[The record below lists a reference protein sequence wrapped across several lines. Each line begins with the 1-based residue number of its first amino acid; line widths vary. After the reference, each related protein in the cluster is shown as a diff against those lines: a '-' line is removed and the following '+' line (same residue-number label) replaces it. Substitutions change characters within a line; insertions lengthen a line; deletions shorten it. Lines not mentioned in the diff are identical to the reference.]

1 MFGFGKKKGPTLG
14 LDINSASI
22 TVLQLEKTKLG
33 IELTKYGSIPTPP
46 NTVREGLIA
55 DPETVGA
62 VVQDCLMQA
71 GITLGN
77 VSPVVNA
84 VVPGQSVVIRLMPV
98 PTGMPPDELAD
109 VVTQEAI
116 NHVPFPL
123 KEANLDW
130 SIMPATER
138 TDPDGV
144 RRVDVILAA
153 IQKAI
158 VDSYW
163 RMAESAG
170 VTLGRLDISSL
181 AAIRALSFGGYLDQ
195 PEHLFMS
202 VNIRNEATDIN
213 IIRSGMPLFTRSVL
227 LGLETLGEAVARSL
241 DIGLEDAMN
250 LLPQIQLF
258 GMGGVDA
265 RTGQAA
271 QIARTVFGDITDE
284 VGRSLEFYRS
294 QVGDV
299 QIDQII
305 LCGPG
310 CLVPQLDEFMS
321 NRLNI
326 GTVLANPFRALA
338 AGSALVPDGRAAAET
353 MITGSIVEAGWAPV
367 ITVDLDLNK
376 EGPSAGALEGLEG
389 VSMRPTVRIAEEDT
403 PWFLPVLAGGIVAS
417 LAVVG
422 TWLYFSQMD
431 APTKQKEI
439 ADLSAQISAGKV
451 GLTNLGK
458 MREENLAL
466 SRKKQV
472 LDEIVKYGRPWAAV
486 MKTLGDN
493 TPPGVQIKRV
503 VINGNRLKIEGNAVD
518 FKQISDLVVNMGGS
532 PLFKDSL
539 ITQAK
544 RDTQNDGRVIEFAVE
559 SHVPPPGALSS
570 IAAGNDTVAK

>member
-1 MFGFGKKKGPTLG
+1 MFGFGKKKGPTIG
-14 LDINSASI
+14 LDVNTASVS
-22 TVLQLEKTKLG
+22 VLQMEKTKLG
-33 IELTKYGSIPTPP
+33 IELTRYATIPTPP

-62 VVQDCLMQA
+62 VVQDCIVQA
-71 GITLGN
+71 GIATTAGM
-77 VSPVVNA
+77 PVVNTI
-84 VVPGQSVVIRLMPV
+84 VPGQSVVIRLMPV

-153 IQKAI
+153 VQKAI

-170 VTLGRLDISSL
+170 VVLGRLDISSL
-181 AAIRALSFGGYLDQ
+181 STIRALSFGGYLDQ
-195 PEHLFMS
+195 PEHLIMS
-202 VNIRNEATDIN
+202 VNIRHEATDIN
-213 IIRSGMPLFTRSVL
+213 LIRGGMPLFTRSVL
-227 LGLETLGEAVARSL
+227 LGLETLGEAVSRSL
-241 DIGLEDAMN
+241 DIGVEDAVG
-250 LLPQIQLF
+250 LLPQVQLF
-258 GMGGVDA
+258 GMVSVDP

-326 GTVLANPFRALA
+326 KTEIGDPFRGLVN
-338 AGSALVPDGRAAAET
+338 GSALIPSERVAAET
-353 MITGSIVEAGWAPV
+353 MVTGSIVDPTWAPV

-376 EGPSAGALEGLEG
+376 EGPSSGALDGMEA
-389 VSMRPTVRIAEEDT
+389 RPTVRIVEEDT
-403 PWFLPVLAGGIVAS
+403 PWFLPTLIGGIVAV
-417 LAVVG
+417 LAVAG
-422 TWLYFSQMD
+422 FWLYLSQYD
-431 APTKQKEI
+431 LPSKEAELTKVAADIDREEKQVK
-439 ADLSAQISAGKV
+439 DLSK
-451 GLTNLGK
+451 LRDENNLL
-458 MREENLAL
+458 M
-466 SRKKQV
+466 RKKKL
-472 LDEIVKYGRPWAAV
+472 LDEIIKFGRPWSAV
-486 MKTLGDN
+486 LQSLADN
-493 TPPGVQIKRV
+493 TPDGLQIKKAA
-503 VINGNRLKIEGNAVD
+503 ITGNNLKIEGDAVD
-518 FKQISDLVVNMGGS
+518 FAKVSDLAVNLGGS
-532 PLFKDSL
+532 PLIQDASVSS
-539 ITQAK
+539 AK
-544 RDTQNDGRVIEFAVE
+544 RDTQNDGRIIQFEVQA
-559 SHVPPPGALSS
+559 HVRSPAELSS
-570 IAAGNDTVAK
+570 IAASNGNTTK

>member
-14 LDINSASI
+14 LDVNSAS
-22 TVLQLEKTKLG
+22 VSVVQMEKTKVG
-33 IELTKYGSIPTPP
+33 IELTRYGSIPTPP

-62 VVQDCLMQA
+62 VVQDCLIQA
-71 GITLGN
+71 GLNLSGAP
-77 VSPVVNA
+77 PVLNA

-181 AAIRALSFGGYLDQ
+181 STIRALSFAGYLDQ
-195 PEHLFMS
+195 PDHLIMS
-202 VNIRNEATDIN
+202 VNIRHEATDIN
-213 IIRSGMPLFTRSVL
+213 LIRGGMPLFTRSVL
-227 LGLETLGEAVARSL
+227 LGLETLGEAVSRSL
-241 DIGLEDAMN
+241 DMSVEDAVN
-250 LLPQIQLF
+250 LLPQVQLF
-258 GMGGVDA
+258 GMASVEP
-265 RTGQAA
+265 RIGQAA
-271 QIARTVFGDITDE
+271 QISRTVFGDITDE

-294 QVGDV
+294 QVGEV

-310 CLVPQLDEFMS
+310 CLVPQIDEFMS

-326 GTVLANPFRALA
+326 AAVLANPFRVLSSGAE
-338 AGSALVPDGRAAAET
+338 LVPAGRAPAET
-353 MITGSIVEAGWAPV
+353 MVTGSIVDTSWAPV

-376 EGPSAGALEGLEG
+376 EGPSIGALEGIEA
-389 VSMRPTVRIAEEDT
+389 RPTVRIVEEDT
-403 PWFLPVLAGGIVAS
+403 PWFLPAMLGGLVCTLIVGAI
-417 LAVVG
+417 
-422 TWLYFSQMD
+422 WLYFSQFD
-431 APTKQKEI
+431 VPSKVAELDRVNKQIETEKRQLT
-439 ADLSAQISAGKV
+439 DLSK
-451 GLTNLGK
+451 L
-458 MREENLAL
+458 REDNGVLK
-466 SRKKQV
+466 RKKQL
-472 LDEIVKYGRPWAAV
+472 LDEIVKYSRPWSAV
-486 MKTLGDN
+486 LKTIADN
-493 TPPGVQIKRV
+493 TPDGLQIKKV
-503 VINGNRLKIEGNAVD
+503 SIQGNAIKIEGDAVD
-518 FKQISDLVVNMGGS
+518 FSKISDLSINLGGS
-532 PLFKDSL
+532 PLFMDS
-539 ITQAK
+539 TVAFAK
-544 RDTQNDGRVIEFAVE
+544 RDTQEDARVVEFGVVSRVRPAE
-559 SHVPPPGALSS
+559 ELSS
-570 IAAGNDTVAK
+570 IATAGQGSAK